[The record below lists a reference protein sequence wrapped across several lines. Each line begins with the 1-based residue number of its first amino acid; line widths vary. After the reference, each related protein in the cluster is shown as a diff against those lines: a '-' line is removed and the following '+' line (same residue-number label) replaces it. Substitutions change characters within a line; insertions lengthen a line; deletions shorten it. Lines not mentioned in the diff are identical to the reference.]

1 MTRYHGRHRKATT
14 TGRTVAKV
22 TVTGLV
28 VGAPLTAFAAP
39 ASAGN
44 ASLVA
49 AATPL
54 GGVVAPMRSGT
65 FQVSSPFGARSG
77 GSVHQGQDMTAPA
90 GTDIY
95 AATDGVVVAS
105 GPASGFGQ
113 WIVLDGVVGGQPVS
127 TVYGHMFPEGVL
139 VRTGARVS
147 AGQVIAKVGNSGES
161 TGPHLHFEVWAG
173 GRLQGGRVLDPAAWL
188 AGRGEPS
195 GAAIQSTPAVQSTP
209 EAAAPKA
216 VTRSVPKAAAPE
228 AADSDDSEVVAP
240 GRGSSVARGYVVKSG
255 DTLAK
260 IATAQGVTGGYQA
273 IFVLNQAVIENVN
286 LIYPGETLRLR

>member
-14 TGRTVAKV
+14 TGRTAAKVVAKV

-49 AATPL
+49 AATPS
-54 GGVVAPMRSGT
+54 GAVVAPMRSGT
-65 FQVSSPFGARSG
+65 FQVSSPFGARG
-77 GSVHQGQDMTAPA
+77 GSAHQGQDMTAPA

-147 AGQVIAKVGNSGES
+147 AGQVIAKVGNAGDS
-161 TGPHLHFEVWAG
+161 TSPHLHFEVWAG
-173 GRLQGGRVLDPAAWL
+173 SRLQGGRVLDPAAWL

-195 GAAIQSTPAVQSTP
+195 GAAIQSTPAVQSTR
-209 EAAAPKA
+209 EAA
-216 VTRSVPKAAAPE
+216 
-228 AADSDDSEVVAP
+228 
-240 GRGSSVARGYVVKSG
+240 GYVVKSG

-273 IFVLNQAVIENVN
+273 IFALNQAVIENVN

>member
-22 TVTGLV
+22 VTKVTVTGLV

-39 ASAGN
+39 APSASPTALPAGN

-49 AATPL
+49 AVTPL
-54 GGVVAPMRSGT
+54 GAVVAPMRTGT
-65 FQVSSPFGARSG
+65 FQVSNPFGP
-77 GSVHQGQDMTAPA
+77 VHQGQDMAAPV

-113 WIVLDGVVGGQPVS
+113 WIVLDGVVGGQLVS

-139 VRTGARVS
+139 VRTGDRVG
-147 AGQVIAKVGNSGES
+147 AGQVIAKVGNAGDS

-209 EAAAPKA
+209 EAA
-216 VTRSVPKAAAPE
+216 
-228 AADSDDSEVVAP
+228 
-240 GRGSSVARGYVVKSG
+240 GYVVKSG

-260 IATAQGVTGGYQA
+260 IATAQGVTGGYQV
-273 IFVLNQAVIENVN
+273 IFALNQAVIENVN

>member
-1 MTRYHGRHRKATT
+1 MTRYRGRHRKATT

-39 ASAGN
+39 APSVSPTALPAGN

-49 AATPL
+49 AVTPL

-65 FQVSSPFGARSG
+65 FQVSRPF
-77 GSVHQGQDMTAPA
+77 GSVHQGQDMAAPV

-139 VRTGARVS
+139 VRTGDRVS
-147 AGQVIAKVGNSGES
+147 AGQVIAKVGNSGVS

-173 GRLQGGRVLDPAAWL
+173 SRLQGGRVLDPAAWL
-188 AGRGEPS
+188 AGGGEPS

-209 EAAAPKA
+209 
-216 VTRSVPKAAAPE
+216 
-228 AADSDDSEVVAP
+228 EVVAP

-273 IFVLNQAVIENVN
+273 IFALNQAVIENVN

>member
-1 MTRYHGRHRKATT
+1 MSGKA
-14 TGRTVAKV
+14 VAAAAAA
-22 TVTGLV
+22 LV
-28 VGAPLTAFAAP
+28 VVPALLLVVVVGTDSPSCGPGGPAPSVAPTAPP
-39 ASAGN
+39 AGD

-77 GSVHQGQDMTAPA
+77 SVHQGQDMAAPA

-113 WIVLDGVVGGQPVS
+113 WIVLDGVVGGQLVS

-139 VRTGARVS
+139 VRTGDRVG
-147 AGQVIAKVGNSGES
+147 AGQVIAKVGNAGDS

-209 EAAAPKA
+209 EAA
-216 VTRSVPKAAAPE
+216 
-228 AADSDDSEVVAP
+228 
-240 GRGSSVARGYVVKSG
+240 GYVVKSG

-260 IATAQGVTGGYQA
+260 IATAQGVTGGYQV
-273 IFVLNQAVIENVN
+273 IFALNQAVIENVN

>member
-39 ASAGN
+39 AWAGN

-77 GSVHQGQDMTAPA
+77 SVHQGQDMTAPV

-105 GPASGFGQ
+105 CFGQ
-113 WIVLDGVVGGQPVS
+113 WIVLDGVVGGQLVS

-139 VRTGARVS
+139 VRTGDRVS

-161 TGPHLHFEVWAG
+161 TSPHLHFEVWAG

-260 IATAQGVTGGYQA
+260 IATAQGVTGA
-273 IFVLNQAVIENVN
+273 TR
-286 LIYPGETLRLR
+286 PSSC